1 MSEEEETRQSGLETR
16 LMYFEDFQPW
26 MTFSSGSHM
35 IKREDIENF
44 AKLTGDLNK
53 LHMDPEY
60 ARFAGFERGII
71 AHGMLTLSVSL
82 GLWHSLN
89 LTNGTIVAFAG
100 INNVS
105 FKRPVYP
112 GDRLQLKA
120 QVVST
125 RESRSN
131 PNVGLVTLKM
141 TTLNAEDG
149 SPVVEAEVVFVLR
162 RKVRITS

>member
-1 MSEEEETRQSGLETR
+1 MKEKESRSVGLMP

-26 MTFSSGSHM
+26 MTFSSQSNTVR
-35 IKREDIENF
+35 KEDIENF

-60 ARFAGFERGII
+60 AKLAGFERGII
-71 AHGMLTLSVSL
+71 AHGMLTLSFTI
-82 GLWHSLN
+82 GLWHSLD

-105 FKRPVYP
+105 FKKPVYV
-112 GDRLQLKA
+112 GDSLRLKA
-120 QVVST
+120 QVLST
-125 RESRSN
+125 RASRSN

-141 TTLNAEDG
+141 TTVNADDD
-149 SPVVEAEVVFVLR
+149 SPVAEGEVVFVLR
-162 RKVRITS
+162 KKESVTA